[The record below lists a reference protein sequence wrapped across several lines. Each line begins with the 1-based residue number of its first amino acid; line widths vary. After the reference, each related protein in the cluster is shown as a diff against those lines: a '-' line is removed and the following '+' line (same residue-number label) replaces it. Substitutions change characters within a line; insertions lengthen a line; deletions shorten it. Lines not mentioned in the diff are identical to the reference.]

1 MAKKIIHFIAF
12 VFHLNSDDSKIAV
25 DYFDFMRICL
35 ATTSQVNALFCV
47 LNDCFEVFLKY
58 VPLELLNKMAAVFEC
73 SLSDLIE
80 EDSRYSHKKKGRK
93 TSQLSE
99 DEQILL
105 LKYRELSIKE
115 KNAILGLC
123 DLLTDH

>member
-1 MAKKIIHFIAF
+1 MIQSIAF
-12 VFHLNSDDSKIAV
+12 VFHLNNDDSKIAV
-25 DYFDFMRICL
+25 DYFDFMRIYL
-35 ATTSQVNALFCV
+35 AKTSQVNALFCV

>member
-1 MAKKIIHFIAF
+1 
-12 VFHLNSDDSKIAV
+12 
-25 DYFDFMRICL
+25 MRIYL
-35 ATTSQVNALFCV
+35 AKTSQVNALFCV

-93 TSQLSE
+93 TSQFQSFGRSSRRVGMF
-99 DEQILL
+99 IH
-105 LKYRELSIKE
+105 RIELP
-115 KNAILGLC
+115 
-123 DLLTDH
+123 

>member
-1 MAKKIIHFIAF
+1 MIQSIAF
-12 VFHLNSDDSKIAV
+12 VFHLNNDDSKIAV

-35 ATTSQVNALFCV
+35 AKTSQVNALFCV

>member
-1 MAKKIIHFIAF
+1 
-12 VFHLNSDDSKIAV
+12 
-25 DYFDFMRICL
+25 MRIYL
-35 ATTSQVNALFCV
+35 AKTSQVNALFCV

>member
-1 MAKKIIHFIAF
+1 MIQSIAF
-12 VFHLNSDDSKIAV
+12 VFHLNNDDSKIAV

-35 ATTSQVNALFCV
+35 AKTSQVNALFCV
-47 LNDCFEVFLKY
+47 LNDYSEVFLKY